1 MFVVGGFCVFMGEEN
16 FFKEKVFP
24 PPNPHLSKTLNG
36 GYFFIFTHL
45 LTDNIL
51 LQMLL

>member
-1 MFVVGGFCVFMGEEN
+1 MPDSWLSALPT

-24 PPNPHLSKTLNG
+24 PPNPHLSKTLKL

-45 LTDNIL
+45 LIDEIGKVVRNLRI
-51 LQMLL
+51 